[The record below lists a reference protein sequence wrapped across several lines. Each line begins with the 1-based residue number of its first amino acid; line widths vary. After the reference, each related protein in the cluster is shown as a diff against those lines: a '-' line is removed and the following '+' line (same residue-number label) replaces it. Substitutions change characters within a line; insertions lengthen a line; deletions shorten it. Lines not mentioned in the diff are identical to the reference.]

1 MGREKR
7 GERGRRARRKE
18 GSGLRREG
26 GQTRTPP
33 EGLGRGEESQ
43 DGETRACVR
52 WRRRGRGKGCRAVS
66 RAAAAGRSPR
76 EREVRAGPGGG
87 SAGQGR
93 RRRTLHSHRELS
105 AAASGRHTPAH
116 RARLSVGAAVY
127 AGFLRCP
134 GPSLCAPLCSKLLWR
149 TERNCGRRALCGR
162 GRRGG
167 GQGGGGVLHAC
178 GPRSLDAAR
187 SFPLCLGP
195 ATPARLAG
203 VLGTA
208 VPGGAQRRVGI
219 LIRKPGSV
227 GVLEEPKA
235 AAAQARRGRAGLPRK
250 TSKKSLALP
259 VFQQVPR
266 GVRPQRQRE
275 MAPPGAG

>member
-1 MGREKR
+1 MGW
-7 GERGRRARRKE
+7 GG
-18 GSGLRREG
+18 GWG
-26 GQTRTPP
+26 GQTRTPT

-87 SAGQGR
+87 SAGRGR

-105 AAASGRHTPAH
+105 AAAAGRHTPAR

-127 AGFLRCP
+127 AGFLGCP
-134 GPSLCAPLCSKLLWR
+134 GPSPCAPLCSKLLWR
-149 TERNCGRRALCGR
+149 PERNCGRRRALCAPGA
-162 GRRGG
+162 RGG
-167 GQGGGGVLHAC
+167 LDGGGLHAC
-178 GPRSLDAAR
+178 GPGRLEAVPSL
-187 SFPLCLGP
+187 PLCLGP

-219 LIRKPGSV
+219 RIRKPSSV

-235 AAAQARRGRAGLPRK
+235 AAAPATRGGAGLPRK
-250 TSKKSLALP
+250 PSKKSLALH

-266 GVRPQRQRE
+266 GVRPQRRRE

>member
-1 MGREKR
+1 M
-7 GERGRRARRKE
+7 
-18 GSGLRREG
+18 
-26 GQTRTPP
+26 
-33 EGLGRGEESQ
+33 
-43 DGETRACVR
+43 
-52 WRRRGRGKGCRAVS
+52 S

-87 SAGQGR
+87 SAGRGR

-105 AAASGRHTPAH
+105 AAAAGRHTPAR
-116 RARLSVGAAVY
+116 RARLSVGAAVC
-127 AGFLRCP
+127 AGFLGCP

-149 TERNCGRRALCGR
+149 PERNCGRRALCGS
-162 GRRGG
+162 GRVGG
-167 GQGGGGVLHAC
+167 GKVGGLHAR
-178 GPRSLDAAR
+178 GPRRLEAVRSL
-187 SFPLCLGP
+187 PLCLGP
-195 ATPARLAG
+195 ATPASHAG

-219 LIRKPGSV
+219 RIRKPSSV
-227 GVLEEPKA
+227 GVLEQPKA
-235 AAAQARRGRAGLPRK
+235 AAAQARRGGAVLPRK
-250 TSKKSLALP
+250 TSKKSLALH